1 MNAREGSRAFMIRL
15 GLGLSLCAETGVLVH
30 ELNLFGGVQ

>member
-1 MNAREGSRAFMIRL
+1 MRGKDSRAFMIRL